1 MSGAEHTAASCVSAI
16 VEHVFEQ
23 YPNTARLAG
32 RHDQDGRLPQSC
44 ARSAADLGLLAATA
58 ARHLGAL
65 PDDADPELRADL
77 DAAVRMAEGERF
89 RATELGQPHLT
100 PLEAL
105 AEVDLSPYLRPYAPL
120 AERQDALDAHL
131 SRLPSF
137 LADAAGSLPDRL
149 PAGERLLGAEQA
161 QAQAINIGSV
171 VRQLAQAEGPDGQA
185 PDGQAR
191 SAVAAE
197 RRAAAAEAA
206 SVACAD
212 FARAVAATRP
222 SPGLLGPDRL
232 AEFLQITEGI
242 DHHPGDLLEEASAE
256 VASLLSALDSAARN
270 MGAAGR
276 RGACELMADQVSDA
290 SATEHLISVI
300 ERLRD
305 FWERQDIVSMYTVL
319 PLEVRP
325 AVGLGTATT
334 VDFSLSPPLEPV
346 RQPHILYLPEPPAA
360 NGDARSQVRRRYL
373 NDPMI
378 EVIAVHEVYAGHYL
392 HAEATACRSSVVR
405 ACFPCIS
412 GYTEGWAHYAEELA
426 VEHGLAD
433 GRPLVRLAQLK
444 SALESAVRLVSYLSM
459 HLMRSP
465 FAEAAA
471 LAART
476 CDWSAERAAREV
488 LVVAADPRP
497 AMYALAKL
505 RIREWRAA
513 AGAASRPSLKAFH
526 DRLMQ
531 CGNAPLATVWRY
543 YLDGEHAGPVAGT
556 GGATTN
562 TEVP

>member
-1 MSGAEHTAASCVSAI
+1 MGDAEHTAASCVSAI
-16 VEHVFEQ
+16 VAYAFGQ
-23 YPNTARLAG
+23 YPNTARRAG
-32 RHDQDGRLPQSC
+32 RHDYDGRLPQSC
-44 ARSAADLGLLAATA
+44 ARSAADFGLLAATA

-77 DAAVRMAEGERF
+77 DAAARLAEGERF
-89 RATELGQPHLT
+89 RATELRQPYLT

-105 AEVDLSPYLRPYAPL
+105 AEVDPSAYLRPYAPL
-120 AERQDALDAHL
+120 ADRLDALDAHL

-137 LADAAGSLPDRL
+137 LADATGALPARL

-161 QAQAINIGSV
+161 QAQAINIGNV
-171 VRQLAQAEGPDGQA
+171 VRQLAQAAGPDGQA
-185 PDGQAR
+185 HR
-191 SAVAAE
+191 AVAAE

-232 AEFLQITEGI
+232 AEFLRITEGI

-256 VASLLSALDSAARN
+256 VASLLSAMDSVARN

-290 SATEHLISVI
+290 PVTEHLTSVI

-305 FWERQDIVSMYTVL
+305 FWEHQDIVSMDTVI

-325 AVGLGTATT
+325 SAGLGTATT
-334 VDFSLSPPLEPV
+334 VDFSVSPPLEPV

-360 NGDARSQVRRRYL
+360 DGDARFQVRRRYL

-378 EVIAVHEVYAGHYL
+378 EVIAVHEAYAGHYL
-392 HAEATACRSSVVR
+392 HAEATACGPSVVR
-405 ACFPCIS
+405 ACFPWIS
-412 GYTEGWAHYAEELA
+412 GFTEGWAHYAEELA

-471 LAART
+471 LAVRT
-476 CDWSAERAAREV
+476 CDWSEERAAREV
-488 LVVAADPRP
+488 LVLAADPSP
-497 AMYALAKL
+497 AMYTLGKL
-505 RIREWRAA
+505 GIREWRAA
-513 AGAASRPSLKAFH
+513 AGWASQPSLKVFH
-526 DRLMQ
+526 DRLMR
-531 CGNAPLATVWRY
+531 CGSAPLATVWRY
-543 YLDGEHAGPVAGT
+543 YLDGEHGGTAAGAG
-556 GGATTN
+556 GPTTN